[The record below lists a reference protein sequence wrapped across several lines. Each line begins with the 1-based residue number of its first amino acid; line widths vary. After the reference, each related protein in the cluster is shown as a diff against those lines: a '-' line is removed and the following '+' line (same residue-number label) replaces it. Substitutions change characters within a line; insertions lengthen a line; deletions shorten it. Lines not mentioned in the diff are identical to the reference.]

1 MERFD
6 LISKEEYDK
15 VGFPYNYLYYRVA
28 NVIMLGGGNNTQSL
42 HEWLVRSGCTR
53 LSWTTCDDVA
63 QIVSVSTKKLMDS
76 SSRGYYWNHGIL
88 DVSEYGHYDNVLC
101 IEDDVEYFK
110 ELVSRL
116 LDEGNL
122 YVRKQKSVY

>member
-15 VGFPYNYLYYRVA
+15 VGFPDNYLYYSVV

-42 HEWLVRSGCTR
+42 HEWLVRSGCRR
-53 LSWTTCDDVA
+53 LSWTTCDDVS

-76 SSRGYYWNHGIL
+76 LSRGYYWNHGIF
-88 DVSEYGHYDNVLC
+88 DVSEYSHYDNVLC